1 MLHRAQNSA
10 ETALLQKKVEYVSQD
25 FFDSTKLL
33 FMHFAG
39 GRKKESK
46 NFGRRGFNCR
56 RAE

>member
-10 ETALLQKKVEYVSQD
+10 ETALLQKKVEDVSQD

-39 GRKKESK
+39 RKKESK
-46 NFGRRGFNCR
+46 NFGKRGFNCR